1 MEFIKN
7 ACDVAKLDL
16 TDFFEKSGILAP
28 IDLIV
33 DDYTVGRMKIT
44 PQDIGEVKSHASKY
58 NKPSTPVLHYLTANS
73 VDIYRDEKPLSAAQ
87 GISYERGE
95 DRIII
100 DNEKWEN
107 AVAFET
113 YAGNKLIK
121 VAFRGAGSSD
131 VKNTVVHTP
140 DGTTAVKAVGWDG
153 TRVNV
158 L

>member
-1 MEFIKN
+1 M
-7 ACDVAKLDL
+7 
-16 TDFFEKSGILAP
+16 KSGKMQWL
-28 IDLIV
+28 L
-33 DDYTVGRMKIT
+33 
-44 PQDIGEVKSHASKY
+44 
-58 NKPSTPVLHYLTANS
+58 KP
-73 VDIYRDEKPLSAAQ
+73 
-87 GISYERGE
+87 
-95 DRIII
+95 
-100 DNEKWEN
+100 
-107 AVAFET
+107 